1 MRSFLQDRSSKA
13 KVRLQSDQFYCLT
26 CKAPRTPMGH
36 LVDCIPQSGNTVR
49 LLGLCGVCGGTCNRM
64 VGKTKVEQFAL
75 VFNLDI
81 KGGTTA

>member
-1 MRSFLQDRSSKA
+1 
-13 KVRLQSDQFYCLT
+13 
-26 CKAPRTPMGH
+26 MGH